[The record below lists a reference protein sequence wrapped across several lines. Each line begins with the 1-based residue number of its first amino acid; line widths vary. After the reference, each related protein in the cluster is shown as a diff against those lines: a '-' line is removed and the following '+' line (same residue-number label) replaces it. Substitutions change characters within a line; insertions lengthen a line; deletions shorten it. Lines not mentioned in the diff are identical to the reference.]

1 MKRFDEKNSG
11 LLMSIDF
18 KNRHIRIGYWIMV
31 AFVALCAAICLL
43 PTIWVF
49 LSSFKD
55 MNEFLSVPPTIIPHS
70 FHPEKLGE
78 VWKTYKMGMFYKN
91 TVVMALGELI
101 SCVVING
108 LSGYVISRLKPKGA
122 TLFYTLVL
130 WTLMMP
136 SSMSTVPLFM
146 TFIEFPIFKFNTL
159 NTYFPMWMM
168 AGANAFNVMLFKNF
182 FDSIPSSYV
191 EAARLDGCSDLNIFS
206 KIIVPLSKPIIMV
219 VTIFSLNGSWESFFW
234 PYLVL
239 KDTNK
244 FTVAVEI
251 FKIKSAGMSMD
262 KYMIML
268 LFTIIPPMLVFI
280 FLQRYMME
288 GITMTGVKG

>member
-1 MKRFDEKNSG
+1 MKRFKEKSTG

-18 KNRHIRIGYWIMV
+18 KSRYVRAGYWIMF
-31 AFVALCAAICLL
+31 AFVALCSAICLL
-43 PTIWVF
+43 PVVWVF

-55 MNEFLSVPPTIIPHS
+55 MKEFLSVPPTIIPRS

-91 TVVMALGELI
+91 TVIMALGELA
-101 SCVVING
+101 SCIIING

-122 TLFYTLVL
+122 MLFYTLVL
-130 WTLMMP
+130 WSLMMP

-146 TFIEFPIFKFNTL
+146 TFIEFPVLKFNTL

-182 FDSIPSSYV
+182 FDSIPSSYI

-239 KDTNK
+239 KDTSK

-268 LFTIIPPMLVFI
+268 FFTIIPPMLVFI

>member
-1 MKRFDEKNSG
+1 
-11 LLMSIDF
+11 
-18 KNRHIRIGYWIMV
+18 
-31 AFVALCAAICLL
+31 
-43 PTIWVF
+43 
-49 LSSFKD
+49 
-55 MNEFLSVPPTIIPHS
+55 
-70 FHPEKLGE
+70 
-78 VWKTYKMGMFYKN
+78 
-91 TVVMALGELI
+91 
-101 SCVVING
+101 
-108 LSGYVISRLKPKGA
+108 
-122 TLFYTLVL
+122 
-130 WTLMMP
+130 MP